1 MAEITAITVK
11 SQMKQKLL
19 SVLRMAFWAKT
30 KEVEAE
36 LSALNLSSN
45 LNNQLREYILTCLNV
60 VADRH

>member
-11 SQMKQKLL
+11 SQVKQKLL

-30 KEVEAE
+30 MEVEAE

-45 LNNQLREYILTCLNV
+45 LNNQLREYIHSYMSQCSC
-60 VADRH
+60 